1 MPNFDSQTILL
12 AFVAVVTLAV
22 LLQAIVMLA
31 IYLSLRKA
39 ARSIKEE
46 FEDLRDSISPIIDN
60 TRTLVARV
68 APRVESTADDLAAMA
83 HGMRAQTADIQAAA
97 TEILERL
104 RAQTARMDGMISS
117 VFDTLDRVSS
127 FLTEAVAKPM
137 RQLSGIL
144 ASVKAVVESLR
155 NAESKTHTSPA
166 PEDINS
172 DKDMFV

>member
-12 AFVAVVTLAV
+12 AFVAVVALAM

-39 ARSIKEE
+39 ARSIKEK

-117 VFDTLDRVSS
+117 VFDTLDR
-127 FLTEAVAKPM
+127 
-137 RQLSGIL
+137 

-166 PEDINS
+166 PEDTNS